1 MASNVSN
8 NTINVQEI
16 RDEEIKKAE
25 EAIQLLI
32 RTGRLYIMDGDS
44 RVPFPAYKLHK
55 RKDGILLIE
64 GEC

>member
-8 NTINVQEI
+8 NTINVQEV
-16 RDEEIKKAE
+16 RDEEIRKAE
-25 EAIQLLI
+25 EAIKLLI
-32 RTGRLYIMDGDS
+32 RTGRLYIMDGET

-55 RKDGILLIE
+55 NKDGTLLIE